1 MRQSSRWILASV
13 LLVAAMVS
21 PAAASVVFSVSE
33 GVQPA
38 NVGTITL
45 TQSDANSVIVS
56 VDLLDGYG
64 FLNTGGPH
72 TPFAFNLTPSAG
84 TLSISTFS
92 TPVNGV
98 YASGAFTL
106 NTGGGDNT
114 PFGTFGVAL
123 DSSADKGSGDAYFG
137 DLLFTLSRTTGLTIG
152 DFVANADGYFFSAD
166 LTDGTNTGAQAWKV
180 SQVPVPA
187 ALPLFLTALAALG
200 LIARR
205 KRATA

>member
-1 MRQSSRWILASV
+1 MRKSFRWILACV
-13 LLVAAMVS
+13 LLAAAMVS
-21 PAAASVVFSVSE
+21 PAAASVVFNVSE
-33 GVQPA
+33 GIHPA

-45 TQSDANSVIVS
+45 TQNDANSVIVS

-64 FLNTGGPH
+64 FLNTGGKH

-84 TLSISTFS
+84 ALSISAFS
-92 TPVNGV
+92 TPLNGV
-98 YASGAFTL
+98 YASGAFSL

-123 DSSADKGSGDAYFG
+123 DSSAGNGSGNAYYG
-137 DLLFTLSRTTGLTIG
+137 DLLFTLSRTTGLTIA

-166 LTDGTNTGAQAWKV
+166 LTDGDSTGAQAWKV

-205 KRATA
+205 KRPTA